1 MPPVAL
7 DVHLAL
13 ALADAL
19 ARAGVDVVHITR
31 WPERDLRTASDDEIL
46 AATTAAGRVFITRD
60 ASTVPALAN
69 RWVREGRQ
77 HAGVILLSKRI
88 GRQDI
93 GGMLEAILH
102 ELRRAGS
109 EFFVNQVTHAQRPH

>member
-1 MPPVAL
+1 MMPPVAL
-7 DVHLAL
+7 DNHLAY

-19 ARAGVDVVHITR
+19 TRAGVDVVHTTQ
-31 WPERDLRTASDDEIL
+31 WGGLRDASDAEIL
-46 AATTAAGRVFITRD
+46 TATTAAGRIFITRD
-60 ASTVPALAN
+60 SSTVPKLAN
-69 RWVREGRQ
+69 GWVRDGRQ

-102 ELRRAGS
+102 ELNRADRTS
-109 EFFVNQVTHAQRPH
+109 FANLVTYAQRPR